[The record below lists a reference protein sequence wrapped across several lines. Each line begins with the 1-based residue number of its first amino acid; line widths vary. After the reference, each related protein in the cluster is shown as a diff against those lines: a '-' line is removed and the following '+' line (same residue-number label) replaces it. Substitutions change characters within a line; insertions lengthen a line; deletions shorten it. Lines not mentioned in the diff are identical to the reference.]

1 MKLKVKRFSDM
12 GARTPSSG
20 IFGETVEIEP
30 KVGEYSTVEM
40 FGIFHAF
47 RSFNILSVD
56 ENGVTRKPEK
66 ENGKKFETLAVDLIK
81 PMGSV
86 LPFEVVREK
95 EFAPIKN
102 KTGVDSVESARELL
116 KQNGVIL

>member
-30 KVGEYSTVEM
+30 KVGEYNTVEM

-47 RSFNILSVD
+47 RSFEILSID
-56 ENGVTRKPEK
+56 EHSVTISAVSKTDRGEQKHEPQRLRVGGIIGFDATES
-66 ENGKKFETLAVDLIK
+66 ETSDDGPGWYATDEMYFET
-81 PMGSV
+81 
-86 LPFEVVREK
+86 
-95 EFAPIKN
+95 
-102 KTGVDSVESARELL
+102 VE
-116 KQNGVIL
+116 

>member
-30 KVGEYSTVEM
+30 KVGEYSTVEL

-47 RSFNILSVD
+47 RSFEILSID
-56 ENGVTRKPEK
+56 EHSVTISAVSKTDRGEQKHEPQRLRVGGIIGFEAK
-66 ENGKKFETLAVDLIK
+66 EYETSDDGPGWYATDEIYFET
-81 PMGSV
+81 
-86 LPFEVVREK
+86 
-95 EFAPIKN
+95 
-102 KTGVDSVESARELL
+102 VE
-116 KQNGVIL
+116 